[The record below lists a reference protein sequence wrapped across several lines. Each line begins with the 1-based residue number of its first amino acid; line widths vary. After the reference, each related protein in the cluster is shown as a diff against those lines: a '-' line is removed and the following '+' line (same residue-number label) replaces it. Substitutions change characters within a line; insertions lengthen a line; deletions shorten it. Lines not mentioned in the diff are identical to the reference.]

1 MNVLIVD
8 DSFTM
13 RMYSKKILQTSG
25 FDIFEADDGE
35 TALSA
40 LKKMPSPPDIM
51 LVDWHM
57 KKMAGDEFIRIVRE
71 DHRYANTRIIMVTS
85 NNKIS
90 DICSILTKGAD
101 DYLIKPFEEKSLM
114 AKVNKMIR
122 RIQMRQQMNS
132 VTTDIKSKLNGMRQA

>member
-1 MNVLIVD
+1 MKILIVD

-13 RMYSKKILQTSG
+13 RLFSKNILQTGG

-35 TALSA
+35 TALSV
-40 LKKMPSPPDIM
+40 LKKMSRPPDIM

-71 DHRYANTRIIMVTS
+71 DNRYANTRIIMVTS

-114 AKVNKMIR
+114 TKVNKMIR
-122 RIQMRQQMNS
+122 RIEMRQQMNP
-132 VTTDIKSKLNGMRQA
+132 VTTDIKTKLDGMRQM